1 MITFSQ
7 LGNYGRLG
15 NQLFQYALLKSV
27 SLKNGYEIALPSNLH
42 NRFWHGQKNKLDLFL
57 LPSSVKKNI
66 QVKQKFNEPFS
77 SNRDFIESV
86 YDMPDDTDY
95 FGFFQNINYYKNIRE
110 ELLNEFQM
118 IPKYE
123 DFGDEY
129 LSKFKNTTVSL
140 HVRRGDV
147 SDGTNR
153 NAGWSN
159 EYTDN
164 SILKKYHTQALSII
178 PEDSTILLFTGGSRK
193 TSNYDSDLNWC
204 KENIKDKRIL
214 YVNDVDDIETFSII
228 KKVDYCITSFNST
241 FSWWASYLN
250 ENENIIC
257 PHNFTVNDSV
267 SDEDIYPEN
276 WKIL

>member
-42 NRFWHGQKNKLDLFL
+42 NRSWHGQKNKLDLFL

-123 DFGDEY
+123 DFGGEY
-129 LSKFKNTTVSL
+129 LSKFNNTTVSL
-140 HVRRGDV
+140 HVRREMFQMGLIAMRV
-147 SDGTNR
+147 GVI
-153 NAGWSN
+153 
-159 EYTDN
+159 
-164 SILKKYHTQALSII
+164 SIVII
-178 PEDSTILLFTGGSRK
+178 LF
-193 TSNYDSDLNWC
+193 
-204 KENIKDKRIL
+204 
-214 YVNDVDDIETFSII
+214 
-228 KKVDYCITSFNST
+228 
-241 FSWWASYLN
+241 
-250 ENENIIC
+250 
-257 PHNFTVNDSV
+257 
-267 SDEDIYPEN
+267 
-276 WKIL
+276 

>member
-27 SLKNGYEIALPSNLH
+27 SLKNGYEIAIPNNLDY
-42 NRFWHGQKNKLDLFL
+42 RSWHGQKNKLNLFL
-57 LPSSVKKNI
+57 LPSSVKQNI
-66 QVKQKFNEPFS
+66 QVKQKFNEPSS
-77 SNRDFIESV
+77 SNREFIESV
-86 YDMPDDTDY
+86 YDMPDNTDF

-110 ELLNEFQM
+110 ELLNEFEM

-123 DFGDEY
+123 DFGNEY
-129 LSKFKNTTVSL
+129 LSKFNNTTVSL

-159 EYTDN
+159 QYTDS

-204 KENIKDKRIL
+204 KENIKDKRIV
-214 YVNDVDDIETFSII
+214 YVDDVDDIETFSII